1 MTAPALVAIVAGG
14 GLLAVATALSLRAR
28 SAASSFSWMVIAAF
42 ACCVLGLAAALH
54 APGSDGFRAG
64 VVQLVAAALAAAVGV
79 LLTGRKEG
87 EEAPK
92 QTLATAARGVAWL
105 TLLGLPPTLG
115 FHAKVML
122 YRALLAAEWG
132 SLAALAMAAAA
143 AAMLPAAWALGSP
156 PPLPL
161 KGARALVVAA
171 LVAAMIA
178 LGCYPQI
185 SLSLADLAEKVA
197 RPG

>member
-1 MTAPALVAIVAGG
+1 MTAPVVAMVVGG
-14 GLLAVATALSLRAR
+14 GLLVVATALSLRAR
-28 SAASSFSWMVIAAF
+28 SAASSFGWMVIAAF
-42 ACCVLGLAAALH
+42 ACCMLGLAAALR
-54 APGSDGFRAG
+54 APESDGFRAG
-64 VVQLVAAALAAAVGV
+64 VVQLVAAALAAAVGA
-79 LLTGRKEG
+79 LLIPRKEG

-92 QTLATAARGVAWL
+92 QTLAVMARGVAWL
-105 TLLGLPPTLG
+105 TLLGLPPSVG

-132 SLAALAMAAAA
+132 WVAALAMAAAA
-143 AAMLPAAWALGSP
+143 AAMFPAARALGSP

-161 KGARALVVAA
+161 KGARALAAAA
-171 LVAAMIA
+171 LVVAMIA